1 MFNKLKIVSLG
12 DMKYRVYLNDNE
24 ITCKKLELKMEAREI
39 PYLTLT
45 MPADDLDIEIDN
57 ADTTILKEL

>member
-1 MFNKLKIVSLG
+1 MFNKLKIVPLG
-12 DMKYRVYLNDNE
+12 DMRYKILINDNE
-24 ITCKKLELKMEAREI
+24 ITCKKLELKVEAREI

>member
-12 DMKYRVYLNDNE
+12 DLRYRVYLNDNE
-24 ITCKKLELKMEAREI
+24 IACKKLELKMDAQQI

-45 MPADDLDIEIDN
+45 IPADDLDIEIDN

>member
-12 DMKYRVYLNDNE
+12 DLRYRVYLNDNE
-24 ITCKKLELKMEAREI
+24 IACKKLELEMNAKEI
-39 PYLTLT
+39 SYLTLT

-57 ADTTILKEL
+57 VDTTILKEL